1 MPEQMIFDMPPQPVR
16 PRLRIVRHER
26 AELGPQPEQIVIVFT
41 FPVMATVTR
50 IPRRPIRS
58 TVCAGATP
66 ITRDGITLPAAEWA
80 ARLGLKW
87 QTVKMRRMRGESWT
101 EALTPE
107 LRRSTYMSN
116 WKMHG

>member
-1 MPEQMIFDMPPQPVR
+1 MTAMHTATFEQTS
-16 PRLRIVRHER
+16 
-26 AELGPQPEQIVIVFT
+26 T
-41 FPVMATVTR
+41 F
-50 IPRRPIRS
+50 IPRMPIRT

-107 LRRSTYMSN
+107 LRRSRYMATWSIR
-116 WKMHG
+116 